1 VLLSAIRG
9 YSGKLVKMAAA
20 TSRGAL
26 IPVAAA
32 LVLLFTFTTFLTS
45 TYRSARRSRAQARYE
60 RGVELANKGKND
72 EASEEFRAALAFAHN
87 DSQYRLA
94 LVRSLMARERW
105 SEAESHLSE
114 LRALDPTNGLINLML
129 ARLAARDGRTTE
141 AVTLYQRAI
150 YGYWPE
156 QADQNR
162 IEARF
167 ELVDL
172 LRRAHQQQQAVA
184 QLLELAA
191 EIPDTDTAS
200 HDKVGRL
207 LLANGSPQHAAEA
220 FRSAVAAQ
228 PNDAAALEGLGEAE
242 FALRDYPA
250 ARNAFRGAAR
260 NGAGSVDLARRIDV
274 CNSILDLDPTL
285 VRLSSA
291 ERYERAQELVRRT
304 VESLRQ
310 CSTVPPAL
318 DESVQKAIGGKHPR
332 RHEGDTVELIALAQ
346 QAWKVRQDTC
356 PAQSKPDE
364 ALAAVMAR
372 IQTQ

>member
-1 VLLSAIRG
+1 
-9 YSGKLVKMAAA
+9 MAAA

-26 IPVAAA
+26 ITVAAV
-32 LVLLFTFTTFLTS
+32 LVSLFTFTTLLTS

-60 RGVELANKGKND
+60 RGMQLGSKGKN
-72 EASEEFRAALAFAHN
+72 EQASGEFRAALAFAH
-87 DSQYRLA
+87 DEPRYRLA
-94 LVRSLMARERW
+94 LVRSLMALGRW
-105 SEAESHLSE
+105 KEAESNLNE
-114 LRALDPTNGLINLML
+114 LRVLDPTNGLINLLL
-129 ARLAARDGRTTE
+129 ARLAARDGRTNE

-162 IEARF
+162 IATRF

-172 LRRAHQQQQAVA
+172 LRRTHQQQQAVA
-184 QLLELAA
+184 QLLELSA
-191 EIPDTDTAS
+191 EIPDTDAAS
-200 HDKVGRL
+200 HDRVGRL
-207 LLANGSPQHAAEA
+207 LLANSSPQHAAET
-220 FRSAVAAQ
+220 FRSVVAAQ

-260 NGAGSVDLARRIDV
+260 NGAGSPDLAHRIDV
-274 CNSILDLDPTL
+274 CDSILELDPTR

-291 ERYERAQELVRRT
+291 ERFERARELVRRAAG
-304 VESLRQ
+304 SLRE

-318 DESVQKAIGGKHPR
+318 DQPIQEATGKKRHPR

-346 QAWKVRQDTC
+346 QVWKARQDAC
-356 PAQSKPDE
+356 PAQSMPDE

-372 IQTQ
+372 IQAQ